1 MGKGEEGREEQ
12 RRRERMEKEANLGE
26 INNFLFD
33 INKLRH
39 SVGGFEGLIY
49 IFLQFLHFLDELL
62 HFGEVLIRLGG

>member
-1 MGKGEEGREEQ
+1 
-12 RRRERMEKEANLGE
+12 MEKEANLGE